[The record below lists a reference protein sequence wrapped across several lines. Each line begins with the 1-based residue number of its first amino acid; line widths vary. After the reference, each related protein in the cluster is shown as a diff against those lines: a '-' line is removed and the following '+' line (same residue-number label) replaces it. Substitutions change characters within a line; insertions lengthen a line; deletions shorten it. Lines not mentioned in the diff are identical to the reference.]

1 MRIFDIT
8 ELIKTNKINN
18 YVFNNSL
25 IHYEDNLFIMVY
37 RNIIYNINEITHP
50 WKFWNDSYKIM
61 LKYNPEIVKKNQ
73 HLNVN
78 LKLFNLN
85 KYRNYLAK
93 DHFVKLFK
101 FKDNTIFNN
110 DEKAIEFDSTGLCI
124 LEYIN
129 DQFIVKYN
137 VNNIFDNNMNQDT
150 RLYNFNNNIYL
161 TYNSFITIN
170 NKLYVKMMKRKIEI
184 NLNDNYIFLYPESEL
199 LLIKHHIIEKNC
211 ILLENNDVLYNIN
224 KEFIYQ
230 NMKTKITKYSTIL
243 DNINNRYKNIFI
255 SFGTPVLK
263 FNDNQYIS
271 VGHMKIEYKNNTTGA
286 FSDNSY
292 LNKFLKNIDLSQ
304 IKKHGKYI
312 YFAFIF
318 IFDHNYDIIYISD
331 FFIPS
336 IDNKDYLPY
345 LLVFPTGLT
354 YYNDKYY
361 ISYGEGDEKCK
372 ILELSKDE
380 ILNILKKYN
389 QELIILKPEDLKPK
403 ILHLGYF
410 NKWNCGDDCFVDVF
424 NYLHSLTNTKNKYI
438 IDYQD
443 RGYIYK
449 SIILGGG
456 DVINPYFC
464 NNILLNNNNIKK
476 IGYGVG
482 LPYLDQ
488 IHLLDKFDKIILRNS
503 NDLIKLDND
512 KYIAQPD
519 LVYLMM
525 KYYKPLN
532 ILNKTNNYRIG
543 ISLPRTYFN
552 KDYVDEYKSLIIELY
567 KFIKL
572 FKQFDEKQNLEIYL
586 IPFCIN
592 NLSYT
597 EDDNILNK
605 QLFELLSDET
615 NKVIKLDTI
624 TIKESNNIYLCYIDK
639 HTNYYFDILN
649 IINSMDFMICGRFHS
664 HIFSIICN
672 IPFISLSCSRKCSEL
687 MNEYNLN
694 NYLYKMKTNDILIPN
709 NLDHKDLYNWIKN
722 INENELREKIIKIH
736 NQIYYKLDDM
746 INIWKDIYNYIEE

>member
-8 ELIKTNKINN
+8 ELIKTKKINN

-25 IHYEDNLFIMVY
+25 IHYQDNIFIMVY
-37 RNIIYNINEITHP
+37 RNIIYNINELTHP

-61 LKYNPEIVKKNQ
+61 LKYNPDIVKNNQ

-110 DEKAIEFDSTGLCI
+110 DENAIEFDSTGLCI
-124 LEYIN
+124 LEYID
-129 DQFIVKYN
+129 DQFYVKYN

-150 RLYNFNNNIYL
+150 RIYKFNNDIWL
-161 TYNSFITIN
+161 TYNSFININ
-170 NKLYVKMMKRKIEI
+170 NKLHVKMIKRKLDF
-184 NLNDNYIFLYPESEL
+184 NLNDKFIFLYPEHEL
-199 LLIKHHIIEKNC
+199 LSINHKTVEKNC

-224 KEFIYQ
+224 KQFIYQ
-230 NMKTKITKYSTIL
+230 TKNSKIIKYSNIL
-243 DNINNRYKNIFI
+243 DHINNRYKNIFI

-263 FNDNQYIS
+263 FNDNEYIS
-271 VGHMKIEYKNNTTGA
+271 IGHMKIEYKNN
-286 FSDNSY
+286 NNQY
-292 LNKFLKNIDLSQ
+292 LNKFLKNIDLSK
-304 IKKHGKYI
+304 IKIHGKYI

-318 IFDHNYDIIYISD
+318 LFNHNYDITYFSD
-331 FFIPS
+331 FFIPT
-336 IDNKDYLPY
+336 IDNEDYLPY

-380 ILNILKKYN
+380 ILNLLKKYN
-389 QELIILKPEDLKPK
+389 QELILLKPDDLKSK

-410 NKWNCGDDCFVDVF
+410 NKWNCGDDCFMNIF
-424 NYLHSLTNTKNKYI
+424 NYLHSLTNSYNKYI
-438 IDYQD
+438 IHYNDQ
-443 RGYIYK
+443 GYNYK

-464 NNILLNNNNIKK
+464 DNKLINEKNIKK
-476 IGYGVG
+476 IAYGVG

-503 NDLIKLDND
+503 NDLIKFNKNNYL
-512 KYIAQPD
+512 AQPD

-552 KDYVDEYKSLIIELY
+552 KDYVNEYKSLIIELY
-567 KFIKL
+567 KFFKL
-572 FKQFDEKQNLEIYL
+572 FKQFDKDKNLEIYL

-592 NLSYT
+592 NLSYS
-597 EDDNILNK
+597 ENDDILNK
-605 QLFELLSDET
+605 QLFELLSED
-615 NKVIKLDTI
+615 NIKLIKLNTI
-624 TIKESNNIYLCYIDK
+624 TIKESNNVFLCNIHK
-639 HTNYYFDILN
+639 HDNYFFDILN
-649 IINSMDFMICGRFHS
+649 LINSMDFMICGRFHS

-672 IPFISLSCSRKCSEL
+672 KPFISLSCSRKCSEL

-694 NYLYKMKTNDILIPN
+694 DYLYKMDTNDILIPN
-709 NLDHKDLYNWIKN
+709 NFNHLDFYYWMNN
-722 INENELREKIIKIH
+722 INENELIEKISNLHSNI
-736 NQIYYKLDDM
+736 NNKLDDM
-746 INIWKDIYNYIEE
+746 IHIWKNLYNYIDE

>member
-1 MRIFDIT
+1 MKIFDIT
-8 ELIKTNKINN
+8 ELIKTKKLNN

-25 IHYEDNLFIMVY
+25 IYYEDNLFIMVY

-61 LKYNPEIVKKNQ
+61 LKYNPDIVKNNQ

-85 KYRNYLAK
+85 KYRNYLDK

-101 FKDNTIFNN
+101 FKDNTTFNN

-150 RLYNFNNNIYL
+150 RIYNFTTGTFGNNNIYL

-184 NLNDNYIFLYPESEL
+184 NLDDNYIFLYPENEL
-199 LLIKHHIIEKNC
+199 LLIKHNIVEKNC
-211 ILLENNDVLYNIN
+211 ILLENEHVLYNIN
-224 KEFIYQ
+224 KQLIYQ
-230 NMKTKITKYSTIL
+230 TLQTKITKYSTIL
-243 DNINNRYKNIFI
+243 DHINNRYKNIFI

-263 FNDNQYIS
+263 FDNDQYIS
-271 VGHMKIEYKNNTTGA
+271 VGHMKIEYKNN
-286 FSDNSY
+286 DNIY
-292 LNKFLKNIDLSQ
+292 LKKFLNNIDLSK
-304 IKKHGKYI
+304 IKQHGKYI
-312 YFAFIF
+312 YFAFLF
-318 IFDHNYDIIYISD
+318 IFNHNYDILYISD
-331 FFIPS
+331 FFIPTM
-336 IDNKDYLPY
+336 NNEDYLPY

-354 YYNDKYY
+354 YYNNKYY

-389 QELIILKPEDLKPK
+389 QELILLKPNDLKSK

-410 NKWNCGDDCFVDVF
+410 NKWNCGDDCFVNVF
-424 NYLHSLTNTKNKYI
+424 NYLHSLTYSSDKYI

-443 RGYIYK
+443 RGYLYK

-464 NNILLNNNNIKK
+464 NNRLINDNTIKK
-476 IGYGVG
+476 IAYGVG

-503 NDLIKLDND
+503 NDKD
-512 KYIAQPD
+512 KYDNIITQPD
-519 LVYLMM
+519 LVYLIM

-532 ILNKTNNYRIG
+532 ILNKTNKYRIG

-572 FKQFDEKQNLEIYL
+572 FKQFDDKQNLEIYL

-592 NLSYT
+592 DLSYT
-597 EDDNILNK
+597 EDDNLLNK
-605 QLFELLSDET
+605 QLFELLSNET
-615 NKVIKLDTI
+615 NKLIKLDRI
-624 TIKESNNIYLCYIDK
+624 TIKESDNIYLCDIDK
-639 HTNYYFDILN
+639 NTNYYFDILN
-649 IINSMDFMICGRFHS
+649 LINSMDFMICGRFHS

-694 NYLYKMKTNDILIPN
+694 DYLYKMKTNDILIPN
-709 NLDHKDLYNWIKN
+709 NFDHLDFYNWMKN
-722 INENELREKIIKIH
+722 INENILKDKIIEIH
-736 NQIYYKLDDM
+736 NQINNKLDDM
-746 INIWKDIYNYIEE
+746 IKIWRNIYDYIDN